1 MRDRRR
7 TESVAKASLVYN
19 PCVVFG
25 HTRQMS
31 EIQTKLFINVTQR
44 WWNKIITHHQHIS
57 NGYTLF
63 IFTYYSLSN
72 CLFSVSLFVFY
83 FNFVLRL
90 LLAWFSLSLSLFS
103 FLSSFLPFFCSVCL
117 FLSLPLLL
125 KIQDHLFK
133 PHLFISLSRPSLM
146 RSKRISKSQEV
157 VIRHQS
163 I

>member
-31 EIQTKLFINVTQR
+31 KIQR

-57 NGYTLF
+57 NGCTLF

-103 FLSSFLPFFCSVCL
+103 FLSSFLPSIPPSLLPSFCSVCL